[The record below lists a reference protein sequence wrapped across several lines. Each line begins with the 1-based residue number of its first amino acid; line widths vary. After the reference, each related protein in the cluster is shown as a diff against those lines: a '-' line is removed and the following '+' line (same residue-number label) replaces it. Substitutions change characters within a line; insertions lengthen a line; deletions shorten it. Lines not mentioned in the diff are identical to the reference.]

1 MRGAGAGG
9 DGVKFAAANY
19 LLGET
24 EGAQSLGIWDVNIV
38 EVEMEV
44 GGEESCG
51 LRLETKKGELVEVGS
66 KVGGGDSKEVRAF
79 HVLVCDIGVGS

>member
-1 MRGAGAGG
+1 
-9 DGVKFAAANY
+9 
-19 LLGET
+19 
-24 EGAQSLGIWDVNIV
+24 VNIV